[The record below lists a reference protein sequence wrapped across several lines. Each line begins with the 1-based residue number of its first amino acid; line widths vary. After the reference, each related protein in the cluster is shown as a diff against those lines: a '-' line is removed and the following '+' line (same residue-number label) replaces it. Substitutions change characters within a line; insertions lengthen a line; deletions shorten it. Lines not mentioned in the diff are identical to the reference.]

1 MFAFCLDVPSIE
13 GTVCEERIK
22 QVTAK
27 NNAER
32 AIYRLK
38 STSKSLSRNID
49 MYTQMHID
57 AMKDQLKDFLVFFGY
72 TDHPSELN
80 DTNFFTYKREDG
92 TSALSEQ
99 DLKSFKGYLDFNA
112 KTMKKIKDNHD
123 LK

>member
-49 MYTQMHID
+49 MYNHTHID

-72 TDHPSELN
+72 TDHPSQLN
-80 DTNFFTYKREDG
+80 DTTFFTYKREDG

-112 KTMKKIKDNHD
+112 KTM
-123 LK
+123 